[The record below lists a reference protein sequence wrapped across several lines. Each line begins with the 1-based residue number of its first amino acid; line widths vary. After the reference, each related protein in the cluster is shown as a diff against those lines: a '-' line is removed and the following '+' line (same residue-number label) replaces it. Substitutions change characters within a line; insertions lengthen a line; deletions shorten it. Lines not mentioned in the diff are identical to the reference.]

1 MAKVSGGRTMAHSWT
16 SGTSPFAPGK
26 TRPGA
31 FMGLLGKLLPKRHAG
46 HPDKPIQRHGTIEW
60 IVRPSDALQVGGMP
74 DDKTKVGEPDRS
86 RVAADQDYE
95 VRRLAEKHGISLER
109 ARDLIARFG
118 NNREKLELEEE
129 AGNSAGA

>member
-1 MAKVSGGRTMAHSWT
+1 
-16 SGTSPFAPGK
+16 
-26 TRPGA
+26 
-31 FMGLLGKLLPKRHAG
+31 
-46 HPDKPIQRHGTIEW
+46 
-60 IVRPSDALQVGGMP
+60 MP

-118 NNREKLELEEE
+118 NTHEKLEEE